1 MKKNH
6 LQDHFPGNAI
16 LVFIYLFIYFFIYR
30 FFFFKPTCVFHGPS
44 TLFYLLS
51 GQQPFAQ
58 VPSGHLLF
66 HRGEALVGQP

>member
-1 MKKNH
+1 MY
-6 LQDHFPGNAI
+6 L
-16 LVFIYLFIYFFIYR
+16 FIYLFLHLPLFLK
-30 FFFFKPTCVFHGPS
+30 KPTCVFHGPS

>member
-16 LVFIYLFIYFFIYR
+16 LVFIYLFIHLPLFLK
-30 FFFFKPTCVFHGPS
+30 KPTCVFHGPS